1 VPSSGAFSWGVS
13 RMLARLER
21 FERTVPGRL
30 LIWCVATPILMAV
43 MALATLGF
51 MIWEYL
57 LNDKPLRE
65 VLTR

>member
-1 VPSSGAFSWGVS
+1 
-13 RMLARLER
+13 MLARLER